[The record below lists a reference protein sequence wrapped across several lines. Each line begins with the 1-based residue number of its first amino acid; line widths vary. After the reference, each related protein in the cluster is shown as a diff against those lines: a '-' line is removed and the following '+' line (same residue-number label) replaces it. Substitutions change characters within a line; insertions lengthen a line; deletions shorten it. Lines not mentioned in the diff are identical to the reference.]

1 MKIHSF
7 ILFVVVL
14 FVSPLRAQVHE
25 GNMTMLAYALQTQD
39 SVQTLALQQREA
51 QLASRRTTAL
61 LYSLAMPGSGQTML
75 GHPYKGVAFTL
86 AAFGSLLTAVISHNN
101 FIASNER
108 LDALEFQYANATNW
122 VSANTLYNDM
132 IGVEQKLKLDRNRR
146 NIFLAIT
153 AVIWTANV
161 VDVLYNTEDQG
172 QTIFSQQH
180 LNSQPSMA
188 LLDLPHRPLVA
199 FSIELQ

>member
-7 ILFVVVL
+7 ILLVVVL
-14 FVSPLRAQVHE
+14 FISSLRAQVHE
-25 GNMTMLAYALQTQD
+25 SNVDVVVYALQTQD
-39 SVQTLALQQREA
+39 SVQAISLQQREA
-51 QLASRRTTAL
+51 QQTKRRTTAL

-75 GHPYKGVAFTL
+75 GHPYKGVGFTL

-153 AVIWTANV
+153 AVIWAANV

-172 QTIFSQQH
+172 QTIFSQRS
-180 LNSQPSMA
+180 LVAQPA
-188 LLDLPHRPLVA
+188 TAFLDLPHRPLVA
-199 FSIELQ
+199 FSIDLQ

>member
-14 FVSPLRAQVHE
+14 FILPLRAQVRE

-39 SVQTLALQQREA
+39 SVQVMALQQREA

-132 IGVEQKLKLDRNRR
+132 IGVEQKLKLDRDRR

-172 QTIFSQQH
+172 QTIFSRQH
-180 LNSQPSMA
+180 VSYQPSMA

-199 FSIELQ
+199 FSIELH